1 MKGMDPYQPGVRP
14 MTFAERLRELREQA
28 GLTQAALAERSAL
41 SIGAVRNYEQ
51 GLREPYWA
59 ALFMLADALGV
70 SSEAFRGCTGSDS
83 KPAPK
88 KPTKRRKT

>member
-1 MKGMDPYQPGVRP
+1 MV
-14 MTFAERLRELREQA
+14 TFAETLRELRERA

-41 SIGAVRNYEQ
+41 SIGSVRNYEQ

-59 ALFMLADALGV
+59 AVFRLAKALGV
-70 SSEAFRGCTGSDS
+70 SPEEFAPAAEAHN

-88 KPTKRRKT
+88 KTGPKKATTRKGGQR